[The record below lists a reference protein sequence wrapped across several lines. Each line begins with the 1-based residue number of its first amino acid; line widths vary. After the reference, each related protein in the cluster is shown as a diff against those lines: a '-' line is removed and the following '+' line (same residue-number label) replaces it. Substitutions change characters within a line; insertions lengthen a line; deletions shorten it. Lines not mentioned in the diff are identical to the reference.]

1 MHRAFQSGRWF
12 RSVVVRNDLEIAVV
26 STVEVTDPVFG
37 RLRMYNLGMGA
48 LHFIQGVLILVL
60 ATDFTLP
67 VVATYLEGPPGTD
80 ASETVVLFD
89 LSVAWGVAAFL
100 FLSALFHL
108 IVATV
113 GAGRY
118 RDQLSR
124 GQNQFRWIEYS
135 LSSSIMIVLIAML
148 PGIYDVAALLAL
160 FGVNAGMIFF
170 GSVQERYEAPG
181 GSLWPFWLG
190 VVLGVVPWLAIGIY
204 LVSPGSDAQPP
215 GFVYGIF
222 ISLFVFFNTF
232 AITQLLQ
239 YKQVGRWKN
248 YLTGERTY
256 ILLSLLAKTALAWQ
270 VFAGTLVPPA

>member
-1 MHRAFQSGRWF
+1 M
-12 RSVVVRNDLEIAVV
+12 V
-26 STVEVTDPVFG
+26 STVEVTDSAFS
-37 RLRMYNLGMGA
+37 RLRTYNWVMGG
-48 LHFIQGVLILVL
+48 LHFLQAILILAL
-60 ATDFTLP
+60 ATDFALP
-67 VVATYLEGPPGTD
+67 VVASFLEGPPGTP
-80 ASETVVLFD
+80 ASAPTELFD
-89 LSVAWGVAAFL
+89 VSIAWGVATFL
-100 FLSALFHL
+100 LLSALFHF
-108 IVATV
+108 IVASV
-113 GAGRY
+113 GASRY

-135 LSSSIMIVLIAML
+135 LSSSIMIILIAML
-148 PGIYDVAALLAL
+148 TGISDVAALIAL

-190 VVLGVVPWLAIGIY
+190 VVLGVVPWIAIGIY
-204 LVSPGSDAQPP
+204 LVSPGSDSQPP

-239 YKQVGRWKN
+239 YKKVGRWSN

-256 ILLSLLAKTALAWQ
+256 ILLSLLAKSALAWQ
-270 VFAGTLVPPA
+270 VFGGTLAG

>member
-1 MHRAFQSGRWF
+1 M
-12 RSVVVRNDLEIAVV
+12 V
-26 STVEVTDPVFG
+26 STVEVTDSVFG
-37 RLRMYNLGMGA
+37 RLRTYNWVMGG
-48 LHFIQGVLILVL
+48 LHFLQAVLVVVL

-67 VVATYLEGPPGTD
+67 VFASYLEGPPGTP
-80 ASETVVLFD
+80 AAAPTELFD
-89 LSVAWGVAAFL
+89 VSIAWGVAAFL
-100 FLSALFHL
+100 FLSALFHF
-108 IVATV
+108 IVASV
-113 GAGRY
+113 GSSRY

-135 LSSSIMIVLIAML
+135 LSSSIMIILIAML
-148 PGIYDVAALLAL
+148 TGISDVAALVAL

-190 VVLGVVPWLAIGIY
+190 CVLGVVPWIAIGIY

-222 ISLFVFFNTF
+222 VSLFVFFNVF
-232 AITQLLQ
+232 AITQWLQ
-239 YKQVGRWKN
+239 YRQVGRWRN

-256 ILLSLLAKTALAWQ
+256 ILLSLLAKSALAWQ
-270 VFAGTLVPPA
+270 VFGGTLAG

>member
-1 MHRAFQSGRWF
+1 M
-12 RSVVVRNDLEIAVV
+12 V
-26 STVEVTDPVFG
+26 SKVEVTDATFS
-37 RLRMYNLGMGA
+37 RLKAYNWVMGG
-48 LHFIQGVLILVL
+48 LHLLQGILVVVL

-67 VVATYLEGPPGTD
+67 VTGSFPEGPPGTP
-80 ASETVVLFD
+80 AETTTLFEI
-89 LSVAWGVAAFL
+89 SIAWGVATFL
-100 FLSALFHL
+100 FLSALFHF
-108 IVATV
+108 IVASV

-118 RDQLSR
+118 RNQLSR

-135 LSSSIMIVLIAML
+135 LSSSVMIVLIAML
-148 PGIYDVAALLAL
+148 PGISDIAALIAL

-190 VVLGVVPWLAIGIY
+190 VVLGVVPWIAIGIY

-222 ISLFVFFNTF
+222 VSLFLFFNTF

-239 YKQVGRWKN
+239 YKQVGRWRN

-256 ILLSLLAKTALAWQ
+256 ILLSLLAKSALAWQ
-270 VFAGTLVPPA
+270 VFAGTLAP